1 MATYPKIQK
10 LGAGAFGEVWKVE
23 RDPPNGVW
31 IYAAMKIIKVVEELA
46 IFIISTLAHFEITFL
61 VVK

>member
-46 IFIISTLAHFEITFL
+46 IFIILIHSCALWNYLFGG
-61 VVK
+61 

>member
-1 MATYPKIQK
+1 MIIFHHKTEYVNKMATYPKIQK

-31 IYAAMKIIKVVEELA
+31 IYAAMKIIKVEEGLGT
-46 IFIISTLAHFEITFL
+46 I
-61 VVK
+61 

>member
-31 IYAAMKIIKVVEELA
+31 IYAAMKIIKVVEELG
-46 IFIISTLAHFEITFL
+46 ILY
-61 VVK
+61 

>member
-46 IFIISTLAHFEITFL
+46 IFIILIHSCAL
-61 VVK
+61 

>member
-1 MATYPKIQK
+1 MIIFQNKTEFVNKMATYPKIQK

-31 IYAAMKIIKVVEELA
+31 IYAALKIIKVVEELG
-46 IFIISTLAHFEITFL
+46 II
-61 VVK
+61 